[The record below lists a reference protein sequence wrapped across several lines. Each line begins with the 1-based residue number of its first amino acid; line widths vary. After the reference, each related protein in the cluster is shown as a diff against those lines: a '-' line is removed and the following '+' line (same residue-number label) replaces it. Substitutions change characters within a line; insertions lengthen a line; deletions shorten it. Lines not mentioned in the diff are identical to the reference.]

1 MFAVVSVLLFG
12 TIELIFYV
20 QMKAQAKLFIASK
33 LITIQEKQLQNM
45 LDTVFDKVLVCSTDR
60 KEGFKTIPLYN
71 NHQMKEFFGK
81 SLVTT
86 EASKNNVDSVTAR
99 MINLPGSKAKRTKP
113 FHERVFK

>member
-1 MFAVVSVLLFG
+1 VVFFLLYIGILTTQFKWHLITRVILYLLALAFAITSRSIAFDRSSEVFAVVSVLLFG

-71 NHQMKEFFGK
+71 N
-81 SLVTT
+81 
-86 EASKNNVDSVTAR
+86 R
-99 MINLPGSKAKRTKP
+99 
-113 FHERVFK
+113 